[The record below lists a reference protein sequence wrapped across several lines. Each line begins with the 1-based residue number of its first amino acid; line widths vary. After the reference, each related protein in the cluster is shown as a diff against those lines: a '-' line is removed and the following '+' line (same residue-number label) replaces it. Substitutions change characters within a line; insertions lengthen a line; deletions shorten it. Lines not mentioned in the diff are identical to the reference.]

1 MAESLLAHLYS
12 RIRGSQEDIA
22 TLSLQ
27 YILSSAAELNEAFTR
42 MISQHLNVQLPESL
56 RYRCQSVG
64 DEQERP
70 DMAGV
75 DTSGQEVV
83 LCEMKFYAGLTAN
96 QPLTYLKRLGKEGGS
111 GLVFICP
118 RTRQAGLWARLQQLC
133 KDEAVE
139 DVSPWCMK
147 VNGIPMAAITWAE
160 VLEQL
165 RHVAAACAVESL
177 SDIQQLEGYCNQMD
191 SDAFVPFQAEEL
203 TAEMAKR
210 ITSYYDI
217 VDETIRLL
225 DLDKSIETAPAP
237 KSKASTHRYGYWRP
251 LWVNNHYIISVT
263 WNFGLWQDS
272 NSIETPFWV
281 RITDM
286 TDNRNN
292 WHQSAELQKRLLMIP
307 DMQKCGENLALMP
320 PLNATFDEVCEDLKN
335 QILSYIKQ
343 LQLIEKITK

>member
-96 QPLTYLKRLGKEGGS
+96 QPLTYLERLGKEGGS
-111 GLVFICP
+111 GLVFVCP
-118 RTRQAGLWARLQQLC
+118 RARQASLWARLQQLC
-133 KDEAVE
+133 KVEAVE
-139 DVSPWCMK
+139 EVSTWCMK

-165 RHVAAACAVESL
+165 RHVAASCAVDSL

-203 TAEMAKR
+203 TAEMAKKVSR
-210 ITSYYDI
+210 IYDI
-217 VDETIRLL
+217 VDQVITLL
-225 DLDKSIETAPAP
+225 DADKSLKTSR
-237 KSKASTHRYGYWRP
+237 KGLKASGNRYGYARGLYLPEAYVIVINYDIRCWQ
-251 LWVNNHYIISVT
+251 NNSSH
-263 WNFGLWQDS
+263 
-272 NSIETPFWV
+272 ETPFWFSL
-281 RITDM
+281 
-286 TDNRNN
+286 RNN
-292 WHQSAELQKRLLMIP
+292 NWQQSKTIQALLASLPSTKKDII
-307 DMQKCGENLALMP
+307 DGITVIALTP
-320 PLNATFDEVCEDLKN
+320 LLNATFDEVCEDLKN

>member
-12 RIRGSQEDIA
+12 HIRGSQEDIA

-83 LCEMKFYAGLTAN
+83 LCEMKFCAGLTAN
-96 QPLTYLKRLGKEGGS
+96 QPLTYLERLGKEGGS

-118 RTRQAGLWARLQQLC
+118 RTRQASLWARLQQLC

-139 DVSPWCMK
+139 EVSPWCMK

-203 TAEMAKR
+203 TAEMAKKVSR
-210 ITSYYDI
+210 LYDI
-217 VDETIRLL
+217 VDQVITLL
-225 DLDKSIETAPAP
+225 DADKSLKTSR
-237 KSKASTHRYGYWRP
+237 KGLKASGNRSGYLRYFAVENYKISFNYDIICWK
-251 LWVNNHYIISVT
+251 NNSSY
-263 WNFGLWQDS
+263 
-272 NSIETPFWV
+272 ETPFWLSL
-281 RITDM
+281 RDDNWQQSEAIQTLLTSLPPAKKDM
-286 TDNRNN
+286 INN
-292 WHQSAELQKRLLMIP
+292 HTVI
-307 DMQKCGENLALMP
+307 ALIP